1 MSLLDEE
8 RIIFLALR
16 ASDAAGGHLLLC
28 LEDFSHLIAS
38 TFQHFV
44 MAVFS
49 LVSSGRLILVD
60 HK

>member
-1 MSLLDEE
+1 M
-8 RIIFLALR
+8 
-16 ASDAAGGHLLLC
+16 LLC
-28 LEDFSHLIAS
+28 LEEVGHLIAS

-60 HK
+60 HRIATTNVFR